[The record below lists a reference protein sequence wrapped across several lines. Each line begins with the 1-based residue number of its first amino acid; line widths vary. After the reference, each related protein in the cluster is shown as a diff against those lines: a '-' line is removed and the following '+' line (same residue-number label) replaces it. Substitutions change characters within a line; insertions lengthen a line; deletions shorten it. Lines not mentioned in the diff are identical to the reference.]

1 MRLDVSVEIPFP
13 RERVFKAYRDDLP
26 KLVSYLEN
34 VRAITV
40 TSRADEGQL
49 VKLVN
54 RWKGGGEIP
63 SVVRKFLSED
73 LLEWDDI
80 ATWNESDFTCQ
91 WRTVVPSFKDAVDA
105 TGNNT
110 FVAVSDTSMRFT
122 IRGELKVDAAKVRGV
137 PRLLAGT
144 VGPAI
149 ESFLV
154 ARIQP
159 NFLTVAKGVERWLR
173 DGGETKR
180 TS

>member
-1 MRLDVSVEIPFP
+1 MRLDVSVDIPFA
-13 RERVFKAYRDDLP
+13 RAQVFKAYRDDLP
-26 KLVSYLEN
+26 KLVPYLEN

-40 TSRADEGQL
+40 TSRTDEGPV

-63 SVVRKFLSED
+63 SVVRKVVSED
-73 LLEWDDI
+73 LMEWDDL
-80 ATWNESDFTCQ
+80 ATWNANDFTCQ
-91 WRTVVPSFKDAVDA
+91 WKTIVPAFQEALDAQG
-105 TGNNT
+105 TNT
-110 FVAVSDTSMRFT
+110 FTVVSDTSMRFT

-144 VGPAI
+144 IGPAV

-154 ARIQP
+154 GRIQP

-173 DGGETKR
+173 EGGGT
-180 TS
+180 

>member
-1 MRLDVSVEIPFP
+1 MRLDVSVDIPFS
-13 RERVFKAYRDDLP
+13 REQVFKAYRDDLP
-26 KLVSYLEN
+26 KLVPYLEN

-40 TSRADEGQL
+40 VSRTEEGPL

-63 SVVRKFLSED
+63 SVVRKVVSED
-73 LLEWDDI
+73 LMEWDDL
-80 ATWNESDFTCQ
+80 ATWNANEFTCQ
-91 WRTVVPSFKDAVDA
+91 WKTIVPAFKEALDAQG
-105 TGNNT
+105 TNT
-110 FVAVSDTSMRFT
+110 FTVVSDTSMRFT

-144 VGPAI
+144 IGPAV

-154 ARIQP
+154 GRIQP

-173 DGGETKR
+173 EGGGK
-180 TS
+180 

>member
-1 MRLDVSVEIPFP
+1 MRLDVSVDIPFS
-13 RERVFKAYRDDLP
+13 REQVFKAYRDDLP
-26 KLVSYLEN
+26 KLVPYLEN

-40 TSRADEGQL
+40 TSRSDEGPI

-63 SVVRKFLSED
+63 SVVRKVVSED
-73 LLEWDDI
+73 LMEWDDL
-80 ATWNESDFTCQ
+80 ATWNETDFTCQ
-91 WRTVVPSFKDAVDA
+91 WKTVVPAFKEALDA
-105 TGNNT
+105 TGTNT
-110 FVAVSDTSMRFT
+110 FTAVGDKAMRFT

-144 VGPAI
+144 IGPAI

-154 ARIQP
+154 GRIQP

-173 DGGETKR
+173 EGK
-180 TS
+180 S